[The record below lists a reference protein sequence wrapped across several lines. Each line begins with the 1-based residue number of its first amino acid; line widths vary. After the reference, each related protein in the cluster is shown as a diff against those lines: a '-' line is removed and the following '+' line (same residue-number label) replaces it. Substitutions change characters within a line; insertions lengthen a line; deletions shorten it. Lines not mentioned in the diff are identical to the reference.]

1 MGPIVLL
8 VEDREED
15 RELTARAVKKAQT
28 ACELVMVET
37 GEAALE
43 YLSTADP
50 APQLVLLDI
59 RLPGISGFDVLKR
72 MRDIP
77 AAAALPVVMLTSS
90 NLEEDRI
97 ASLQA
102 GAASYIRKPVTSA
115 HFQDVIDVTLL
126 YWLVHDRRSRSEG
139 RR

>member
-1 MGPIVLL
+1 MGPVVLL

-15 RELTARAVKKAQT
+15 RELTARAVKKAKT

-43 YLSTADP
+43 YFANAEP
-50 APQLVLLDI
+50 PQLVLLDI
-59 RLPGISGFDVLKR
+59 RLPGISGFEFLRR
-72 MRDIP
+72 MREIP
-77 AAAALPVVMLTSS
+77 KASSVPVVMLTSS
-90 NLEEDRI
+90 NLDEDRI
-97 ASLQA
+97 ASLEA
-102 GAASYIRKPVTSA
+102 GAASYLRKPVTSA

-126 YWLVHDRRSRSEG
+126 YWLVHDRRSRSDG